1 MGGDMTFTASSLLQA
16 KGVDSG
22 SYRTE
27 DSGDEKANIIGLIE
41 SLQEQVANER
51 ARSATEYLDDNA
63 NNEAEKTRADDHA
76 ASVAQADLDSLQAAV
91 DAARAAK
98 VAAEPE
104 LAAAT
109 AAHDDASQVHNANMD
124 TRATAQQIQATNMP
138 NFQADLDETQA
149 VADKILA
156 KQQELHLKCQLSAK
170 YLEITEGYVALIQT
184 AARSVSTNAL
194 ETTVNSA
201 VSVEDSYMAA
211 GTADMI
217 ADAHQMIKAQLSK
230 ETDAERARC
239 RLQGVDGPGCHED
252 EVGTEAWDHD
262 THVDVDNRE
271 NTAGM
276 GANQQYDANGEAV
289 AGRRL
294 LSAQTL
300 GSVIETILSQI
311 NDEQTRV
318 NTECSAQEA
327 AFTAQHVDTY
337 AVAQAHYDAQM
348 KEDADR
354 LAAAQVAEAAS
365 GAILEAALARKN
377 TAQRDYDEKAATLR
391 DALATQEKYV
401 PIVNQKKAD
410 SLATNI
416 DRFNAASAAIEA
428 SKTAADAKYDEQD
441 TLLADVKAQVEAGLN
456 KAELLQSLTT
466 AVKKIVKTRL
476 YDFTAGSAD
485 DFEDKA
491 AGDYH
496 NDFDATAYNGD
507 TDTLTGMINSLIAQ
521 NNNQLAVVETTSDAD
536 LATEVSRRD
545 ARISAADATLQA
557 ELDRL
562 QGDVNFA
569 NGELVAAQA
578 AQDAQEIIKDAAIAD
593 RVLKESRYYQ
603 TLEEGN
609 NRKAAALAKRVT
621 CVANANAAYTAETAS
636 YAASLSGQNE
646 LLDYELSVV
655 SQMRAAMNGEEF
667 GASPEMKTFNHCTD
681 EKAAATA
688 AAAECNNDKN
698 ACEHSKITA
707 LNDGSTQTARRLL
720 SDDHTH
726 SATSPC
732 AEEVAACAS
741 KDSTSA
747 AYESCLG
754 PASLLS
760 TEELKAAFVQLH
772 SKYASETD
780 MSDTFSEHQDEMES
794 ILQAVEAKISG
805 EREAAQTQ
813 HDADVASSLAKKNS
827 DVADCNAAEQ
837 AVIDKW
843 DAKIAAAQAAWD
855 AAAVVEATEIAEYER
870 LFAIRVTKQEL
881 YDAALHRQVEEGAL
895 ARRLHKETVDDAW
908 EEYRRMHGS
917 ITSIATADYAY
928 LTEELESLQTVLDI
942 VNQLNLDGNTN
953 GEYTAAEHD
962 TNTYATEAA
971 DAKAAYHGGN
981 IGESNAEGRAGE
993 GAR

>member
-1 MGGDMTFTASSLLQA
+1 MGDDSKSAADATFAENTGLATSKRDTSLQYLSEETATLAELREALSSLGDVSECATALLQKGTLSAEQTKAVVSLLALSGKSQYDNAQRAGYVAGSHDQTCRIEDLLKEIDADIAEEVATANSNFDADSTDIQNDKDAAYAKAEKILQDCVDYHQGLVDAAKADMDHKCDVLLVAATAARGLAQSEYDEALRLLEEAKQTRIETIATCTATRDAALIQADAFFAERNASIDADHAAEETRLQSTIQQCDDITALVGDMTFTASSLLQA

-27 DSGDEKANIIGLIE
+27 DSGDEKANIVGLIE
-41 SLQEQVANER
+41 SLQEQVASER
-51 ARSATEYLDDNA
+51 ARSATEYLNDNA

-76 ASVAQADLDSLQAAV
+76 SAVAQADLDSLQAAV

-170 YLEITEGYVALIQT
+170 YLEITEGYVTLIQT
-184 AARSVSTNAL
+184 AASSVSTNAL
-194 ETTVNSA
+194 STTVNSA
-201 VSVEDSYMAA
+201 VSVDDSYTAA
-211 GTADMI
+211 DTAGMI
-217 ADAHQMIKAQLSK
+217 ASAHSSIKAQLAK

-252 EVGTEAWDHD
+252 EVGTEAWDHG
-262 THVDVDNRE
+262 THVDVDNHE

-318 NTECSAQEA
+318 TTECAAQEA
-327 AFTAQHVDTY
+327 AFTSQHVDTY

-416 DRFNAASAAIEA
+416 DRYNAASAAIEA
-428 SKTAADAKYDEQD
+428 SKTSADAKYDEQD
-441 TLLADVKAQVEAGLN
+441 TLLAEVKTQVEAGLN

-521 NNNQLAVVETTSDAD
+521 NNNQLEVVKTTSDAD

-545 ARISAADATLQA
+545 TRISAADATLQA

-562 QGDVNFA
+562 QADVNFA

-593 RVLKESRYYQ
+593 RVLKESRFYQ

-621 CVANANAAYTAETAS
+621 CVTNAEAAYTAETAS
-636 YAASLSGQNE
+636 YAASLSSQNE

-655 SQMRAAMNGEEF
+655 GQMRAAM
-667 GASPEMKTFNHCTD
+667 
-681 EKAAATA
+681 
-688 AAAECNNDKN
+688 
-698 ACEHSKITA
+698 
-707 LNDGSTQTARRLL
+707 
-720 SDDHTH
+720 
-726 SATSPC
+726 
-732 AEEVAACAS
+732 
-741 KDSTSA
+741 
-747 AYESCLG
+747 
-754 PASLLS
+754 
-760 TEELKAAFVQLH
+760 
-772 SKYASETD
+772 
-780 MSDTFSEHQDEMES
+780 
-794 ILQAVEAKISG
+794 
-805 EREAAQTQ
+805 
-813 HDADVASSLAKKNS
+813 
-827 DVADCNAAEQ
+827 
-837 AVIDKW
+837 
-843 DAKIAAAQAAWD
+843 
-855 AAAVVEATEIAEYER
+855 
-870 LFAIRVTKQEL
+870 
-881 YDAALHRQVEEGAL
+881 
-895 ARRLHKETVDDAW
+895 
-908 EEYRRMHGS
+908 
-917 ITSIATADYAY
+917 
-928 LTEELESLQTVLDI
+928 
-942 VNQLNLDGNTN
+942 
-953 GEYTAAEHD
+953 
-962 TNTYATEAA
+962 
-971 DAKAAYHGGN
+971 
-981 IGESNAEGRAGE
+981 
-993 GAR
+993 

>member
-1 MGGDMTFTASSLLQA
+1 MG
-16 KGVDSG
+16 
-22 SYRTE
+22 
-27 DSGDEKANIIGLIE
+27 
-41 SLQEQVANER
+41 
-51 ARSATEYLDDNA
+51 
-63 NNEAEKTRADDHA
+63 
-76 ASVAQADLDSLQAAV
+76 
-91 DAARAAK
+91 
-98 VAAEPE
+98 
-104 LAAAT
+104 
-109 AAHDDASQVHNANMD
+109 
-124 TRATAQQIQATNMP
+124 
-138 NFQADLDETQA
+138 
-149 VADKILA
+149 
-156 KQQELHLKCQLSAK
+156 
-170 YLEITEGYVALIQT
+170 
-184 AARSVSTNAL
+184 
-194 ETTVNSA
+194 
-201 VSVEDSYMAA
+201 
-211 GTADMI
+211 
-217 ADAHQMIKAQLSK
+217 
-230 ETDAERARC
+230 TDAERARC

-252 EVGTEAWDHD
+252 EVGTTAWDHD
-262 THVDVDNRE
+262 THVDVDNHE

-318 NTECSAQEA
+318 TTECAAQEA
-327 AFTAQHVDTY
+327 AFTSQHVDTY

-416 DRFNAASAAIEA
+416 DRFNAASASIEA
-428 SKTAADAKYDEQD
+428 SKTSADAKYDEQE
-441 TLLADVKAQVEAGLN
+441 TLLAEVKTQVEAGLN

-496 NDFDATAYNGD
+496 DNGQEGTDTQEYNVD

-521 NNNQLAVVETTSDAD
+521 NNNQLEVVETPSDAD
-536 LATEVSRRD
+536 IATEVSRRD

-562 QGDVNFA
+562 QADVNFA
-569 NGELVAAQA
+569 HGELVAAQA

-593 RVLKESRYYQ
+593 RTLKQSIFYQ

-621 CVANANAAYTAETAS
+621 CVTNAEAAYTAETAS
-636 YAASLSGQNE
+636 YAASLSSQND

-655 SQMRAAMNGEEF
+655 GQMRAAMNGEEF

-688 AAAECNNDKN
+688 AAAECNTDKA
-698 ACEHSKITA
+698 ACEHSKIDN

-720 SDDHTH
+720 GDGHEHAH
-726 SATSPC
+726 SEPC
-732 AEEVAACAS
+732 AEEVTACAA
-741 KDSTSA
+741 KDSTS
-747 AYESCLG
+747 
-754 PASLLS
+754 
-760 TEELKAAFVQLH
+760 
-772 SKYASETD
+772 
-780 MSDTFSEHQDEMES
+780 
-794 ILQAVEAKISG
+794 
-805 EREAAQTQ
+805 
-813 HDADVASSLAKKNS
+813 
-827 DVADCNAAEQ
+827 
-837 AVIDKW
+837 
-843 DAKIAAAQAAWD
+843 
-855 AAAVVEATEIAEYER
+855 
-870 LFAIRVTKQEL
+870 
-881 YDAALHRQVEEGAL
+881 
-895 ARRLHKETVDDAW
+895 
-908 EEYRRMHGS
+908 
-917 ITSIATADYAY
+917 
-928 LTEELESLQTVLDI
+928 
-942 VNQLNLDGNTN
+942 
-953 GEYTAAEHD
+953 
-962 TNTYATEAA
+962 
-971 DAKAAYHGGN
+971 
-981 IGESNAEGRAGE
+981 
-993 GAR
+993 

>member
-1 MGGDMTFTASSLLQA
+1 MG
-16 KGVDSG
+16 
-22 SYRTE
+22 
-27 DSGDEKANIIGLIE
+27 
-41 SLQEQVANER
+41 
-51 ARSATEYLDDNA
+51 
-63 NNEAEKTRADDHA
+63 
-76 ASVAQADLDSLQAAV
+76 
-91 DAARAAK
+91 
-98 VAAEPE
+98 
-104 LAAAT
+104 
-109 AAHDDASQVHNANMD
+109 
-124 TRATAQQIQATNMP
+124 
-138 NFQADLDETQA
+138 
-149 VADKILA
+149 
-156 KQQELHLKCQLSAK
+156 
-170 YLEITEGYVALIQT
+170 
-184 AARSVSTNAL
+184 
-194 ETTVNSA
+194 
-201 VSVEDSYMAA
+201 
-211 GTADMI
+211 
-217 ADAHQMIKAQLSK
+217 
-230 ETDAERARC
+230 
-239 RLQGVDGPGCHED
+239 
-252 EVGTEAWDHD
+252 
-262 THVDVDNRE
+262 
-271 NTAGM
+271 
-276 GANQQYDANGEAV
+276 
-289 AGRRL
+289 
-294 LSAQTL
+294 
-300 GSVIETILSQI
+300 
-311 NDEQTRV
+311 
-318 NTECSAQEA
+318 
-327 AFTAQHVDTY
+327 
-337 AVAQAHYDAQM
+337 
-348 KEDADR
+348 
-354 LAAAQVAEAAS
+354 
-365 GAILEAALARKN
+365 
-377 TAQRDYDEKAATLR
+377 
-391 DALATQEKYV
+391 

-416 DRFNAASAAIEA
+416 DRYNAASAAIEA

-441 TLLADVKAQVEAGLN
+441 TLLAEVKAQVEAGLN

-496 NDFDATAYNGD
+496 DNGQEGADTQEFNGD

-521 NNNQLAVVETTSDAD
+521 NNAQLAVVKTTSDAD
-536 LATEVSRRD
+536 IATEVSRRD
-545 ARISAADATLQA
+545 TRISAADATLQA

-562 QGDVNFA
+562 QADVNFA

-603 TLEEGN
+603 TLEEGT

-621 CVANANAAYTAETAS
+621 CVQNAEAAYTAETAS
-636 YAASLSGQNE
+636 YAASLSSQNE

-655 SQMRAAMNGEEF
+655 GQMRAAMNGEEF
-667 GASPEMKTFNHCTD
+667 GASPEMKTFDHCTD

-732 AEEVAACAS
+732 AEEVAACAA

-772 SKYASETD
+772 SKYASETK
-780 MSDTFSEHQDEMES
+780 MSDTFSEHKDDMEL

-881 YDAALHRQVEEGAL
+881 YDAALERQAVEGAL
-895 ARRLHKETVDDAW
+895 ARSLHKDDVDGAW
-908 EEYRRMHGS
+908 DYYTSMHGS
-917 ITSIATADYAY
+917 ITSIATSDYAY

-942 VNQLNLDGNTN
+942 VNQLNLDGDTN
-953 GEYTAAEHD
+953 GEHVTAEHV
-962 TNTYATEAA
+962 TNDYATEAA
-971 DAKAAYHGGN
+971 DAKAAYHGATIN
-981 IGESNAEGRAGE
+981 ESNSEGRAGE
-993 GAR
+993 GHAEEHAH

>member
-51 ARSATEYLDDNA
+51 ARSATEYLNDNA

-124 TRATAQQIQATNMP
+124 TRATAQQIQATNTP

-217 ADAHQMIKAQLSK
+217 ADAHQMIKEQLSK
-230 ETDAERARC
+230 ETSAERARC

-410 SLATNI
+410 SLARNI

-428 SKTAADAKYDEQD
+428 SKTAADSKYDEQE
-441 TLLADVKAQVEAGLN
+441 TLLADVKTQVEAGLN

-466 AVKKIVKTRL
+466 AVRKIVKTRL

-536 LATEVSRRD
+536 LATEVSRRED
-545 ARISAADATLQA
+545 RISAADATLQA

-562 QGDVNFA
+562 QADVNFA
-569 NGELVAAQA
+569 HGELVAAQA
-578 AQDAQEIIKDAAIAD
+578 AEDAQEIIKDAAIAD
-593 RVLKESRYYQ
+593 RVLKESIFYQ
-603 TLEEGN
+603 TEEEGN
-609 NRKAAALAKRVT
+609 TRKAAALAKRVT
-621 CVANANAAYTAETAS
+621 CVANAEAAYAAETAS
-636 YAASLSGQNE
+636 YAASLSSQNE

-655 SQMRAAMNGEEF
+655 GQMRAAMNGEEF

-698 ACEHSKITA
+698 ECEHSKITA

-732 AEEVAACAS
+732 DAEVAACAA

-772 SKYASETD
+772 SKYASETK
-780 MSDTFSEHQDEMES
+780 MSDTFSEHQEEMES
-794 ILQAVEAKISG
+794 ILQAVEAKISD
-805 EREAAQTQ
+805 ERTAAQNQ

-843 DAKIAAAQAAWD
+843 DTRIAAAQAA
-855 AAAVVEATEIAEYER
+855 
-870 LFAIRVTKQEL
+870 
-881 YDAALHRQVEEGAL
+881 
-895 ARRLHKETVDDAW
+895 
-908 EEYRRMHGS
+908 
-917 ITSIATADYAY
+917 
-928 LTEELESLQTVLDI
+928 
-942 VNQLNLDGNTN
+942 
-953 GEYTAAEHD
+953 
-962 TNTYATEAA
+962 
-971 DAKAAYHGGN
+971 
-981 IGESNAEGRAGE
+981 
-993 GAR
+993 

>member
-1 MGGDMTFTASSLLQA
+1 MTP
-16 KGVDSG
+16 
-22 SYRTE
+22 RT
-27 DSGDEKANIIGLIE
+27 
-41 SLQEQVANER
+41 
-51 ARSATEYLDDNA
+51 RSDDEYLKDNA
-63 NNEAEKTRADDHA
+63 ANEAEKTRADNHA

-109 AAHDDASQVHNANMD
+109 AAHDEASQVHNANMD
-124 TRATAQQIQATNMP
+124 TRATAQTIQATNTP

-170 YLEITEGYVALIQT
+170 YLEISEGYVTLIQT
-184 AARSVSTNAL
+184 AASSVSTNAL
-194 ETTVNSA
+194 GTTVNSA
-201 VSVEDSYMAA
+201 VSVDDSYTAA
-211 GTADMI
+211 DTAGMI
-217 ADAHQMIKAQLSK
+217 ASAHSSIKAQLAK

-239 RLQGVDGPGCHED
+239 RLEGVDGPGCHED

-262 THVDVDNRE
+262 THVDVENHE

-294 LSAQTL
+294 LSGFGSGFGSGSHSHSAFTAQTL
-300 GSVIETILSQI
+300 GSVISTVLSQI

-318 NTECSAQEA
+318 NTECSTQEA

-348 KEDADR
+348 HEDADR

-365 GAILEAALARKN
+365 GAVLEAALARKN

-416 DRFNAASAAIEA
+416 DRYNAASAAIEA
-428 SKTAADAKYDEQD
+428 SKTAADSKYDEQE
-441 TLLADVKAQVEAGLN
+441 TLLADVKTQVEAGLN

-496 NDFDATAYNGD
+496 DNGQEGADTQEFNVD

-521 NNNQLAVVETTSDAD
+521 NNAQLAVVKTTSEAD
-536 LATEVSRRD
+536 IATEVSRRD
-545 ARISAADATLQA
+545 TRISAADATLQA

-562 QGDVNFA
+562 QADVNFA

-593 RVLKESRYYQ
+593 RVLKESIFYQ

-621 CVANANAAYTAETAS
+621 CVTNAEAAYTAETAA
-636 YAASLSGQNE
+636 YAASLSSQNE

-655 SQMRAAMNGEEF
+655 GQMRAAMNGEEF
-667 GASPEMKTFNHCTD
+667 GASPEMKTFDHCTD
-681 EKAAATA
+681 EKATADA

-720 SDDHTH
+720 IVDFANTH
-726 SATSPC
+726 SHQHDQSSPC
-732 AEEVAACAS
+732 DEEAAACAA
-741 KDSTSA
+741 KDSTRA

-843 DAKIAAAQAAWD
+843 DAKIADAQAA
-855 AAAVVEATEIAEYER
+855 
-870 LFAIRVTKQEL
+870 
-881 YDAALHRQVEEGAL
+881 
-895 ARRLHKETVDDAW
+895 
-908 EEYRRMHGS
+908 
-917 ITSIATADYAY
+917 
-928 LTEELESLQTVLDI
+928 
-942 VNQLNLDGNTN
+942 
-953 GEYTAAEHD
+953 
-962 TNTYATEAA
+962 
-971 DAKAAYHGGN
+971 
-981 IGESNAEGRAGE
+981 
-993 GAR
+993 